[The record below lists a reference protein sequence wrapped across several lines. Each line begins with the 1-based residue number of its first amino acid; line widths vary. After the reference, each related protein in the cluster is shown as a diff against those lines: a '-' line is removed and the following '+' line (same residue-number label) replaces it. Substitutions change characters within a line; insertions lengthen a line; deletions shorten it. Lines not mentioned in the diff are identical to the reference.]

1 MKIRKNINKLSFLKL
16 VKKRMEKIKYQIFNP
31 SSYKLDD
38 IRNDKR
44 KDKSKTI
51 KFLFDNSNA
60 R

>member
-1 MKIRKNINKLSFLKL
+1 
-16 VKKRMEKIKYQIFNP
+16 MEKIKYQIFNP

-51 KFLFDNSNA
+51 KFLFDDSNA